1 MSNEENTPEEILAT
15 LAPDEQEW
23 TSFLEERPKT
33 KKFYRSLVLGSII
46 ILQLQRGG
54 KTIHYEDYKPIDV
67 LDSTGDLFPPLEM
80 LYSQVMTGHILSGH
94 HTLPTN
100 LGDEETL
107 AESVLRFDA
116 INFYQK
122 ILENP
127 VYPRINSVK
136 AASYIAGNTYLLHL
150 NKTNY
155 SSPERLYFRLLCT
168 CSEKYHDV
176 DPKTAWGFADRCQD
190 IFNNADQFTPY
201 AKWDTLDT
209 FIDTVMKYGHATM
222 LGHLGVGV
230 IIDEDYLNN
239 TLLSSRPDPIDIADS
254 AWHDMSVEFVR
265 GLDEE
270 LAMATAASRYDC
282 DFFFSSLAMKSLSR
296 FLSDKSEELSFLE
309 TVYDYLLPFSVDE
322 QYGNVHYVRGMIRPE
337 VFDYLRE
344 YGPSFI
350 TPLVEAAL
358 VE

>member
-1 MSNEENTPEEILAT
+1 MSNEESTPEEILAT

-23 TSFLEERPKT
+23 TRFLEERPKT
-33 KKFYRSLVLGSII
+33 KKFYRSLVLESII
-46 ILQLQRGG
+46 ILQLQSGG
-54 KTIHYEDYKPIDV
+54 KTIRYEDYKPIDV
-67 LDSTGDLFPPLEM
+67 LHSVGGLRPPFEM

-100 LGDEETL
+100 LDDEETL
-107 AESVLRFDA
+107 AESILRFDA
-116 INFYQK
+116 INFYQR

-127 VYPRINSVK
+127 VYPRIDSVK
-136 AASYIAGNTYLLHL
+136 AARYITDNAYL
-150 NKTNY
+150 NKSNC

-176 DPKTAWGFADRCQD
+176 DSETASDFANTCYD
-190 IFNNADQFTPY
+190 IFNNANQFNPHS
-201 AKWDTLDT
+201 KWDTMDT
-209 FIDTVMKYGHATM
+209 FIDTVMKYDHADM
-222 LGHLGVGV
+222 LGHLGGGV
-230 IIDEDYLNN
+230 IIDEDYLND
-239 TLLSSRPDPIDIADS
+239 TLLSSRPDPIDMADS
-254 AWHDMSVEFVR
+254 TWHDMSVEFVR

-282 DFFFSSLAMKSLSR
+282 DFLFSSLAMKSLSR
-296 FLSDKSEELSFLE
+296 FLSDSPEELSFLE
-309 TVYDYLLPFSVDE
+309 TVYDYLLPFIVDE
-322 QYGNVHYVRGMIRPE
+322 QYGNIHYVRSMIRPE

-350 TPLVEAAL
+350 TPLVESAL

>member
-1 MSNEENTPEEILAT
+1 MSNEENTPEEILGT

-33 KKFYRSLVLGSII
+33 KEFYRNLVLESII
-46 ILQLQRGG
+46 ALQRQCGG

-67 LDSTGDLFPPLEM
+67 LHSVGGLRPPFER
-80 LYSQVMTGHILSGH
+80 LYGQVMTGHVLSGS

-107 AESVLRFDA
+107 AESILIFDA

-127 VYPRINSVK
+127 IYPRIDNVG
-136 AASYIAGNTYLLHL
+136 AARYIIDNTY

-155 SSPERLYFRLLCT
+155 NSPEKLYFQLLCT

-176 DPKTAWGFADRCQD
+176 DSKTAWGFADRCND
-190 IFNNADQFTPY
+190 IFNNVDQFTPY
-201 AKWDTLDT
+201 AKWNTLDT

-222 LGHLGVGV
+222 LGHLGGGV
-230 IIDEDYLNN
+230 IIDEDYLNG
-239 TLLSSRPDPIDIADS
+239 TLLSSRPEPNDIADS
-254 AWHDMSVEFVR
+254 TWHDMSVEFVR
-265 GLDEE
+265 GLDEG
-270 LAMATAASRYDC
+270 LARATAASRYDC

-296 FLSDKSEELSFLE
+296 FLSDKPEELSFLE

-322 QYGNVHYVRGMIRPE
+322 QYENVHYVRGMIRPE

>member
-1 MSNEENTPEEILAT
+1 M
-15 LAPDEQEW
+15 APDEQEW

-67 LDSTGDLFPPLEM
+67 LHSTGGLRPPFEM

-107 AESVLRFDA
+107 AESILRFDA
-116 INFYQK
+116 INFYQR
-122 ILENP
+122 ILGNP
-127 VYPRINSVK
+127 VYPRIDSVK
-136 AASYIAGNTYLLHL
+136 AARYINDNAYT
-150 NKTNY
+150 NKSNC

-176 DPKTAWGFADRCQD
+176 DSETASDFANTCYD
-190 IFNNADQFTPY
+190 IFNNANQFNPY
-201 AKWDTLDT
+201 SKWDTLDT
-209 FIDTVMKYGHATM
+209 FIDTVMKYGHAAM
-222 LGHLGVGV
+222 LGHLGGGV
-230 IIDEDYLNN
+230 IIDEDYLNG
-239 TLLSSRPDPIDIADS
+239 TLLSSRPDPIDMADS
-254 AWHDMSVEFVR
+254 TWHDMSAEFVR
-265 GLDEE
+265 GLNEE
-270 LAMATAASRYDC
+270 LAMATTASRYDC

-296 FLSDKSEELSFLE
+296 FLSDKPEELSFLE
-309 TVYDYLLPFSVDE
+309 TVYDYILPFSVDE

-344 YGPSFI
+344 YGPSFT

>member
-33 KKFYRSLVLGSII
+33 KEFYRRLVLDSITV
-46 ILQLQRGG
+46 LQLQRGG
-54 KTIHYEDYKPIDV
+54 KTTHYEDYRPIDV
-67 LDSTGDLFPPLEM
+67 LHSTGYPWPPLEM
-80 LYSQVMTGHILSGH
+80 LYNQVVTGHVLSGR
-94 HTLPTN
+94 HTLPAN

-107 AESVLRFDA
+107 TESILRFDA

-127 VYPRINSVK
+127 VYPRIDSVK
-136 AASYIAGNTYLLHL
+136 AARYINDNAYT
-150 NKTNY
+150 NKSNY
-155 SSPERLYFRLLCT
+155 SSPERLYFRLLCL
-168 CSEKYHDV
+168 EKCHDV
-176 DPKTAWGFADRCQD
+176 DSETASDFADTCYD
-190 IFNNADQFTPY
+190 IFNNANQFNPHS
-201 AKWDTLDT
+201 KWDTLDT
-209 FIDTVMKYGHATM
+209 FIDTVMKYGHAAM
-222 LGHLGVGV
+222 LGHLGGGV
-230 IIDEDYLNN
+230 IIDEDYLNG
-239 TLLSSRPDPIDIADS
+239 TLLSSRPGPIDIADS

-296 FLSDKSEELSFLE
+296 FLSDKPEELSFLE

-337 VFDYLRE
+337 VFDYLRK
-344 YGPSFI
+344 YGPSFT

>member
-23 TSFLEERPKT
+23 TGFLEERPKT

-54 KTIHYEDYKPIDV
+54 MTIHYEDYKPIDV

-136 AASYIAGNTYLLHL
+136 AASHIAYNAYL
-150 NKTNY
+150 TNY

-176 DPKTAWGFADRCQD
+176 DSKTAWGFADRCQD
-190 IFNNADQFTPY
+190 IFNNADQSTPHS
-201 AKWDTLDT
+201 KWDTLDT

-222 LGHLGVGV
+222 LGHLGEGV
-230 IIDEDYLNN
+230 IIDEDYLNG
-239 TLLSSRPDPIDIADS
+239 TLLSSRPDPIDIAYS

-270 LAMATAASRYDC
+270 LAMATC

-296 FLSDKSEELSFLE
+296 FLSDKPEELSFLE

-322 QYGNVHYVRGMIRPE
+322 QYRNVHYVKGMIRPE